1 MTKPLINAIAIF
13 SIVIVGIHYGLYHAY
28 TP

>member
-13 SIVIVGIHYGLYHAY
+13 SIVIVSINYGLHHAF